1 MRNIVVG
8 IAAVAL
14 AGGAGSSFAQETE
27 SPAPIVVPGQIS
39 HVTDGDLTCPQM
51 ADEAAGLSARMGQE
65 GEQSLFG
72 RLGGV
77 ARSGAE
83 MLIPGA
89 GLVMAGADVAT
100 QSSRDREAAEEA
112 AIRYRWHFL
121 NGMYLGRRCE
131 PPGTMP
137 TVVLR
142 TPAQPL
148 REAGSADAPVPTD

>member
-1 MRNIVVG
+1 MRNTIAIVV
-8 IAAVAL
+8 AVAAASGAAPAL
-14 AGGAGSSFAQETE
+14 AQSADAE
-27 SPAPIVVPGQIS
+27 PVVTPGRITQAS
-39 HVTDGDLTCPQM
+39 DVALTCAQM
-51 ADEAAGLSARMGQE
+51 ADEAAALSARMGQE

-72 RLGGV
+72 MLGGV

-89 GLVMAGADVAT
+89 GLVMAGTDAVT
-100 QSSRDREAAEEA
+100 QPGREREDAEDA

-131 PPGTMP
+131 PPGTTP

-142 TPAQPL
+142 PTP
-148 REAGSADAPVPTD
+148 EAPPPVVTMNVPASID

>member
-1 MRNIVVG
+1 MRNIVVVVV
-8 IAAVAL
+8 AVAVV
-14 AGGAGSSFAQETE
+14 GGAGSSFAQETE
-27 SPAPIVVPGQIS
+27 NSAPRVVPGQIS
-39 HVTDGDLTCPQM
+39 RVTDADLTCSQM
-51 ADEAAGLSARMGQE
+51 ADEAAGLSARMGRE

-89 GLVMAGADVAT
+89 GLVMAGADAAT

-121 NGMYLGRRCE
+121 
-131 PPGTMP
+131 
-137 TVVLR
+137 
-142 TPAQPL
+142 
-148 REAGSADAPVPTD
+148 